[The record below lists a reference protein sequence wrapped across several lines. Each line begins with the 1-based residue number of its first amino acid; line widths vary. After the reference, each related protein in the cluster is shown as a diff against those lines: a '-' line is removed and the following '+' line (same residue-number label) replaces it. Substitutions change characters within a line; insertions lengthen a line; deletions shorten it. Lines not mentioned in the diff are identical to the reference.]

1 MGKPLVYPIVIQ
13 EGTTRFRAALRF
25 SDWRRGPFWDFGSP
39 TFNTAQSAAHMALVL
54 RADVLFDQG
63 QAAAA

>member
-1 MGKPLVYPIVIQ
+1 MGKPLLYPMVIQ
-13 EGTTRFRAALRF
+13 EGAACFRAALRF
-25 SDWRRGPFWDFGSP
+25 GDWRRGPIWDFGSP
-39 TFNTAQSAAHMALVL
+39 TFDTAQSAAHMALVL